1 MNNGQHQARM
11 DGEQDAETD
20 VSKILWIVVGFSISL
35 IGVLIAYVFQPSPP
49 ASRIFEKSQ
58 EYVMFYTEAYKNKAR
73 SIQLKNSVFGLG
85 LLFVIGIL
93 WIIFVMGMLGS
104 MSGQMRF

>member
-11 DGEQDAETD
+11 DGEQDAEAE
-20 VSKILWIVVGFSISL
+20 VSRMFWIIISFSISL
-35 IGVLIAYVFQPSPP
+35 VGILIAYVYQPSPP

-73 SIQLKNSVFGLG
+73 SIQLTNSAIGFG
-85 LLFVIGIL
+85 LLFGIGIL
-93 WIIFVMGMLGS
+93 WLVFVMVMLG
-104 MSGQMRF
+104 